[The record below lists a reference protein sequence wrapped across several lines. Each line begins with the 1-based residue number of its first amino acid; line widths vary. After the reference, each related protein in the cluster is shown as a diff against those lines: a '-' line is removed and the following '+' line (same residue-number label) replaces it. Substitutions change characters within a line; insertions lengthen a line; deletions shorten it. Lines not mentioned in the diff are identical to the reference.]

1 MRNYIIGTSGHI
13 DHGKTSIIKAL
24 TGIDTDRLKEEK
36 EKGISIDIGFSY
48 IDFNDY
54 RLGIIDIPGH
64 EKFIKNMLAGA
75 SGVDICLFIVA
86 ADDGIMPQTIEH
98 FDILNL
104 LNIEHGIIVLN
115 KCDRVNERTIELRK
129 QELRE
134 FCKNSFLQDSQ
145 IVETS
150 IFDEKSIDNLKVV
163 IGETIK
169 EIESCEKNSSV
180 FRMPIDRFFSLKGI
194 GSVVTGTTIGADV
207 NVGDKLEILPQ
218 KTIVTVKNIQSHN
231 EDKISVSSNNRCAL
245 NINFNEK
252 ITIKR
257 GNVIATPHKL
267 SSSKI
272 IDVSI
277 ECLKNSKYPI
287 KNGQRVR
294 VYHLA
299 NESMARVKLL
309 ESNELDPGED
319 GIAQLILEKPIIA
332 LNSDVIII
340 RNYSPLVT
348 IGGGKI
354 INVSAKSAKRFDKEY
369 VTSILKKESLDEVSK
384 VEQIIYDLSN
394 QYLSYAE
401 LEKHLLSIENYQD
414 IIDSKLSNSIITVGD
429 TIIHKQF
436 LKEKEKE
443 IENYLSNY
451 HSENP
456 YKIGE
461 NLSSIRQKF
470 FSGVKN
476 SVSKLLID
484 MMNFKVLNDVVRLCD
499 FEIELSKEEQVV
511 RQIII
516 KSYKKEG
523 FKLAKVEVIK
533 DKINNKQAFDDV
545 FKLLVQDGTLIRMD
559 SDLFILSGMLDEL
572 LDYMKTL
579 DKIEL
584 SVVRDFA
591 NTNRKSIIA
600 ILEYCDKNNLTKR
613 IGDYRVFTEKEI
625 K

>member
-48 IDFNDY
+48 LDFNNR

-104 LNIEHGIIVLN
+104 LNIKHGIIVLN
-115 KCDRVNERTIELRK
+115 KCDRVDEQTIALRK

-134 FCKNSFLQDSQ
+134 FCQNSFLADST

-150 IFDEKSIDNLKVV
+150 IFDEKSIENLKSA
-163 IGETIK
+163 INDTILL
-169 EIESCEKNSSV
+169 IEATAPESTV
-180 FRMPIDRFFSLKGI
+180 FRMPIDRSFSLKGI
-194 GSVVTGTTIGADV
+194 GHVITGTTMGANV

-218 KTIVTVKNIQSHN
+218 KTLVTVKNIQSHN
-231 EDKISVSSNNRCAL
+231 ENKPTLSSNNRCAL

-257 GNVIATPHKL
+257 GNVIATPNML
-267 SSSKI
+267 FSTQI
-272 IDVSI
+272 IDVNL
-277 ECLKNSKYPI
+277 ECLKNSKYAI

-299 NESMARVKLL
+299 NESMARVKLMD
-309 ESNELDPGED
+309 SNELKQGET
-319 GIAQLILEKPIIA
+319 GIAQLVLEKPIIA
-332 LNSDVIII
+332 INDDVVVV

-354 INVSAKSAKRFDKEY
+354 INVKATSAKRFDEQY
-369 VTSILKKESLDEVSK
+369 LKKINKNDNLDDVAKLEN
-384 VEQIIYDLSN
+384 IIYDLSSK
-394 QYLSYAE
+394 YLSYSE
-401 LEKHLLSIENYQD
+401 LEPHLISIPNYQD
-414 IIDSKLSNSIITVGD
+414 IINNQLINQTVTIGDS
-429 TIIHKQF
+429 IIHKRYIEELEQS
-436 LKEKEKE
+436 LKE
-443 IENYLSNY
+443 YLTTY
-451 HSENP
+451 HQDNP
-456 YKIGE
+456 YKLGE
-461 NLSSIRQKF
+461 SIANIRQKF
-470 FSGVKN
+470 FAGVKN
-476 SVSKLLID
+476 TIVRQ
-484 MMNFKVLNDVVRLCD
+484 MMEMMDIKVTSDAVMLNDFQVQ
-499 FEIELSKEEQVV
+499 LSQEEQVV
-511 RQIII
+511 RQIVI
-516 KSYKKEG
+516 KNYRKEG
-523 FKLAKVEVIK
+523 YKLAKVDAIK
-533 DKINNKQAFDDV
+533 DKINNKSAFDDV

-559 SDLFILSGMLDEL
+559 GDLFILSGMFDEL
-572 LDYMKTL
+572 IEYMKTL

-584 SVVRDFA
+584 SDVRDYA
-591 NTNRKSIIA
+591 NTNRKSVIA
-600 ILEYCDKNNLTKR
+600 ILEYCDKNKITKR
-613 IGDYRVFTEKEI
+613 VGDYRVIVEKES
-625 K
+625 